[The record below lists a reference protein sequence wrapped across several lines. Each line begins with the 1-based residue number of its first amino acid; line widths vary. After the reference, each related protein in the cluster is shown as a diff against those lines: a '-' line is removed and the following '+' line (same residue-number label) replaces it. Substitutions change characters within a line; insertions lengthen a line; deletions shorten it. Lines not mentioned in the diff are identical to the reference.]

1 MLASTQEDEVPAPP
15 GIPEGK
21 KFKYVRLMTL
31 STTWEFGLNM
41 GMAFQIHDDYLDI
54 ESAELGMT
62 SHESRDSI
70 QPNSYHMLQTFD
82 FQALQPLQ

>member
-1 MLASTQEDEVPAPP
+1 MGFCDREGNPSDSSKDKYLRPPFSASPLCR
-15 GIPEGK
+15 I
-21 KFKYVRLMTL
+21 
-31 STTWEFGLNM
+31 GLNM

-70 QPNSYHMLQTFD
+70 QPNSYHMLRTFD